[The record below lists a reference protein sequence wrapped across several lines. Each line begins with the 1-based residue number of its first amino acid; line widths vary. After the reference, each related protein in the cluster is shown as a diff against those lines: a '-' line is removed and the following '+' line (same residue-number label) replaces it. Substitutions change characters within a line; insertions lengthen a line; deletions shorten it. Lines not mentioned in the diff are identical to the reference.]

1 MFVLSDFQ
9 RLMLS
14 GPEEPD
20 LPEEPS
26 GCLGGITDEG
36 CAALTALVRASDAVL
51 QRELIGR
58 IHAQTPE
65 FFERLVIDVLLA
77 MGYGSDRAEMARCLG
92 RSGDGGIDGIIP
104 LDELGFDSIS
114 IQAKRL
120 KPGTAVPIADVR
132 DFAGSLEARRAS
144 KGVFVTTTHFSAGA
158 AEFCAQLVRRVVLI
172 DGNRLAELMLRCGL
186 GVRVQHRFEIRALD
200 RAYFSQVAPKEARER
215 LGENLA

>member
-14 GPEEPD
+14 ANEETD
-20 LPEEPS
+20 LADEPA
-26 GCLGGITDEG
+26 GFLGGITEEG
-36 CAALTALVRASDAVL
+36 YAALVTLVKASNAVL
-51 QRELIGR
+51 HRELICR
-58 IHAQTPE
+58 IHAQPPE

-77 MGYGSDRAEMARCLG
+77 MGYGGDRAEMARCLG

-120 KPGTAVPIADVR
+120 KPGTAVPISDVR

-144 KGVFVTTTHFSAGA
+144 KGVFVTTTHFSSGA

-172 DGNRLAELMLRCGL
+172 DGNRLAELMLRLGL
-186 GVRVQHRFEIRALD
+186 GVKVQHRFEIRALD
-200 RAYFSQVAPKEARER
+200 GAYFSAVAAKDVR
-215 LGENLA
+215 

>member
-14 GPEEPD
+14 ANDEPDFPEEPA
-20 LPEEPS
+20 
-26 GCLGGITDEG
+26 GFLGGITHEG
-36 CAALTALVRASDAVL
+36 CAALTALVRASEAVL

-58 IHAQTPE
+58 IHAQPPE

-92 RSGDGGIDGIIP
+92 RTGDGGIDGIIP

-144 KGVFVTTTHFSAGA
+144 KGVFVTTTHFSSGA
-158 AEFCAQLVRRVVLI
+158 AEFCAQLGRRVVLI
-172 DGNRLAELMLRCGL
+172 DGNRLAELMLRFGL

-200 RAYFSQVAPKEARER
+200 GAYFTAVALKEPR
-215 LGENLA
+215 